1 MRVVIVLEVQYCP
14 GPRLCNVYRSLL
26 LVVGSRREVLGRM
39 PQPHCVELKSIST
52 RNPLLINEGCEK
64 LTDRIACDMLQRKLE
79 HRGIT
84 EYDSLNGE
92 DSRAQSVK
100 PGLLAAAED
109 VVERVAIVRRDAV
122 RCDGSSKTLQ
132 LIFAIDA
139 NTQEAVV
146 DELGRFF

>member
-1 MRVVIVLEVQYCP
+1 VIALEVQYCP
-14 GPRLCNVYRSLL
+14 GQRLCIVCLSLL
-26 LVVGSRREVLGRM
+26 RAVGSRREVPGKT
-39 PQPHCVELKSIST
+39 PQPHCVELKSISN
-52 RNPLLINEGCEK
+52 RIPLLISEGCEK
-64 LTDRIACDMLQRKLE
+64 LTDRIACDMLQRKFE
-79 HRGIT
+79 HRGVM

-109 VVERVAIVRRDAV
+109 VVECVAIVRRDAM

-139 NTQEAVV
+139 NAQEAVV